1 MINSKIPRYQAIKAV
16 MVEKESNIWYNNKSL
31 KIKEVHQ
38 KMKTETERRITTM
51 GKISQTEETTILATI
66 LNNPCEEAFSCECAD
81 KCDGKKC
88 LCTASER

>member
-1 MINSKIPRYQAIKAV
+1 MINSKIPRYQAIKAI

-31 KIKEVHQ
+31 KIKEVAEMQ
-38 KMKTETERRITTM
+38 VQTKESKTSL
-51 GKISQTEETTILATI
+51 GKISQTEQAILASI

>member
-1 MINSKIPRYQAIKAV
+1 
-16 MVEKESNIWYNNKSL
+16 
-31 KIKEVHQ
+31 
-38 KMKTETERRITTM
+38 MKTETERRITTM

>member
-1 MINSKIPRYQAIKAV
+1 
-16 MVEKESNIWYNNKSL
+16 MVEKKFNVWYNNQSL
-31 KIKEVHQ
+31 KIKEVAEMQ
-38 KMKTETERRITTM
+38 AQTKENKTTL
-51 GKISQTEETTILATI
+51 GKISQTEQTTIPASI